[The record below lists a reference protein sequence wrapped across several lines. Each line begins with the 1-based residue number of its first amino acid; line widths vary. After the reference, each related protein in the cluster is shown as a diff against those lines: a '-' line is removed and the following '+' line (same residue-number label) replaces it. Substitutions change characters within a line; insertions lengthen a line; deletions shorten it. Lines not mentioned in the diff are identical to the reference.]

1 MSWQRLAALAAL
13 AVLVGCAPV
22 VMVHPMRTPETGARW
37 PGRWGTFENGARG
50 VIHEDARMIVDWHG
64 GRVPNHADVLPDEDE
79 LEHLVALEE
88 ASGVPLPDGVEF
100 EVGGGFIVQP
110 ISGEHASAAGEH
122 RQYLTF
128 VSGEQ
133 DESTGHLRL
142 QRTWFTFAE
151 PEGRAPRGL
160 AVLMPGMFATPRDVV
175 DRAERGLL
183 LRGWAVLRMLSP
195 PSRTTERTVYT
206 IPLDSGT
213 DEMMQA
219 IAADLDNRVAE
230 SAYAVKAAAEHVVRG
245 SEELA
250 RSPRVIVGMSGS
262 GIALPTIVAYEPGA
276 YDAAVIVA
284 GGANSFSIARR
295 SSYRGWIDSIG
306 FEFTPREPTGAELA
320 ALDAAYLRFSRL
332 DGAHTAGEML
342 SVPTLMI
349 HGSADTA
356 VPADSG
362 ELLYERLGSVER
374 WVMPVGHELV
384 FAALPVRL
392 VALLDWLE
400 ARTSEPVS

>member
-1 MSWQRLAALAAL
+1 MRVLRLIVAALLL
-13 AVLVGCAPV
+13 AGCAPAGL
-22 VMVHPMRTPETGARW
+22 TPIPAPAPQRDGARW

-50 VIHEDARMIVDWHG
+50 VIHEDARIIADWQG
-64 GRVPNHADVLPDEDE
+64 GRVPNGAELSPDLAEF
-79 LEHLVALEE
+79 EHLIALEE
-88 ASGVPLPDGVEF
+88 ASTEPLPEGIDF
-100 EVGGGFIVQP
+100 EVGGCFVIQP
-110 ISGEHASAAGEH
+110 APGEHASAAGEH

-128 VSGEQ
+128 VSGEM
-133 DESTGHLRL
+133 DESTGRLKL

-160 AVLMPGMFATPRDVV
+160 AVLMSGMFATPRDVV

-183 LRGWAVLRMLSP
+183 LRGWAVLRMLAP

-206 IPLDSGT
+206 IPLDAPS
-213 DEMMQA
+213 DEAMRL

-230 SAYAVKAAAEHVVRG
+230 SAYAVRAAAAHVVRG
-245 SEELA
+245 SEALA
-250 RSPRVIVGMSGS
+250 RGPRVIIGMSGS
-262 GIALPTIVAYEPGA
+262 GIALPTIVADEPGA

-295 SSYRGWIDSIG
+295 SSYRDWIDSLG

-332 DGAHTAGEML
+332 DGAHTAGEMS

-349 HGSADTA
+349 HGSTDTA

-362 ELLYERLGSVER
+362 DLLYEKLGSVER
-374 WVMPVGHELV
+374 WAMPVGHELV

-400 ARTSEPVS
+400 SKTSEPAL